1 MSPLEYVHA
10 HAHGYSCGGHGHH
23 NGTRNNVSDG
33 HVPRCPGG
41 PDGAPPPTA
50 AASKYDARLVAEAIL
65 VPATEVV
72 VVSVTDGFF
81 ENCVHYRLILDNS
94 TTGAN
99 CTEAREFCE
108 VSADAVFV
116 GWFALACVV
125 TIAVRVCCDREA
137 PPYPR
142 GAHTE
147 MVCAS
152 WRVGRKKYSNYT

>member
-81 ENCVHYRLILDNS
+81 ENCVHYRLIID
-94 TTGAN
+94 N
-99 CTEAREFCE
+99 CTEAREFC
-108 VSADAVFV
+108 
-116 GWFALACVV
+116 
-125 TIAVRVCCDREA
+125 
-137 PPYPR
+137 
-142 GAHTE
+142 
-147 MVCAS
+147 
-152 WRVGRKKYSNYT
+152 

>member
-1 MSPLEYVHA
+1 MNLVATLLLLQSNTLLEN
-10 HAHGYSCGGHGHH
+10 AHGHGHSGGGHGHH

-33 HVPRCPGG
+33 HVPRRPGG
-41 PDGAPPPTA
+41 PGGAPPPTA
-50 AASKYDARLVAEAIL
+50 AASKYGARLVASAIL
-65 VPATEVV
+65 VSQIEVV

-81 ENCVHYRLILDNS
+81 ENCVQYRLILDNS

-99 CTEAREFCE
+99 YTEAREFCE

-125 TIAVRVCCDREA
+125 NIAVRVCCDREA

-142 GAHTE
+142 GAYNE
-147 MVCAS
+147 MV
-152 WRVGRKKYSNYT
+152 